1 MFFLLDQWL
10 GLIGKRTLTRLVS
23 TRWAPAA
30 KRGAEEDGASRTV
43 ARSAALYRG
52 MTRRD
57 PPTRWAAGALAL
69 KMKTEARLLAS

>member
-1 MFFLLDQWL
+1 MFYLQDQWL

-43 ARSAALYRG
+43 TRSAALSRYDA
-52 MTRRD
+52 TRPAHQVGR
-57 PPTRWAAGALAL
+57 GALAL
-69 KMKTEARLLAS
+69 EMKTEARLLAS